1 MTTIDDDTAGGGES
15 GAAGAGNST
24 QAGENLPLPLGDE
37 AAPARRCC
45 LASGFPPFDHAV
57 DCPRRLAGAPE
68 GPGWT
73 CLVCGSR
80 HASNEAGM
88 LIAGGGWM
96 VCCACER
103 TASER
108 RLDGDRPVDGVWWV
122 CAEVL
127 DAEADLGKR
136 YPTREAAIAA
146 GRLVAGGEAYQIGRL
161 VESRE
166 AAECP
171 VDALALVDQAT
182 EAMESEWSE
191 GAREQWGDLASV
203 SAALEDLDW
212 RIDAA
217 WNAWIET
224 HDLYVTVRHVEQIE
238 SVRSAMLRQTVE
250 TPDDPATADRPVAAP
265 WNATMRCAGCGR
277 DIVVVMEPL
286 SARGPVA
293 VKQSIRTGFHFWSL
307 PQGRGPFCSTECREE
322 AAAT

>member
-1 MTTIDDDTAGGGES
+1 MTTNDDDTVGGGES
-15 GAAGAGNST
+15 GAAGAGNPT

-37 AAPARRCC
+37 APARRCC

-57 DCPRRLAGAPE
+57 DCLQRLARCWITPSTARGAWPGAPQD
-68 GPGWT
+68 PQGWT

-122 CAEVL
+122 CAEVF
-127 DAEADLGKR
+127 DAEVDFGDR

-146 GRLVAGGEAYQIGRL
+146 GRLIAGGEAYQIGRL

-191 GAREQWGDLASV
+191 GARERWGDLASAP
-203 SAALEDLDW
+203 AALEDLDR

-238 SVRSAMLRQTVE
+238 SVR
-250 TPDDPATADRPVAAP
+250 
-265 WNATMRCAGCGR
+265 C
-277 DIVVVMEPL
+277 
-286 SARGPVA
+286 
-293 VKQSIRTGFHFWSL
+293 
-307 PQGRGPFCSTECREE
+307 EE